1 MLVLEAALKWLLDR
15 WQVAL
20 VLAVV
25 MVVYLYG
32 QSKYS
37 EGFEKA
43 AAEGAAQLSELKTQ
57 HAESALRAA
66 NQAHGDLQ
74 LQINR
79 AHAAEESL
87 FQQFGIHANEVK
99 QLQERIPNVTT
110 QYKAS
115 VAAAPQP
122 IPHCVFTAGWLRDYN
137 TALGVP
143 ATGAGTAV
151 ASSEKTSWATPGTDA
166 ELLESGVTPADILAH
181 AQDYGRWARDNLAQ
195 LNALL
200 DLHKD

>member
-1 MLVLEAALKWLLDR
+1 MLALEAALKWLLER
-15 WQVAL
+15 WQIAL
-20 VLAVV
+20 VIVAVV
-25 MVVYLYG
+25 LVYLYG
-32 QSKYS
+32 QSKWT
-37 EGFEKA
+37 EGYEQA
-43 AAEGAAQLSELKTQ
+43 AAKGVAALSAPKTQ
-57 HAESALRAA
+57 QAEAALEAS
-66 NQAHGDLQ
+66 NQAQSDLLRQ
-74 LQINR
+74 VTR
-79 AHAAEESL
+79 AQAAEESL
-87 FQQFGIHANEVK
+87 FQQFGMHADEVK
-99 QLQERIPNVTT
+99 QLQERIPHVTT

-122 IPHCVFTAGWLRDYN
+122 IPRCVFTAGWLRDYN

-143 ATGAGTAV
+143 A
-151 ASSEKTSWATPGTDA
+151 ASSATAAGAPAKAASATPGTDA

>member
-1 MLVLEAALKWLLDR
+1 MVALESLLKWMLER

-20 VLAVV
+20 VIVAVV
-25 MVVYLYG
+25 LVYLYG
-32 QSKYS
+32 QSKWT
-37 EGFEKA
+37 EGYEQA
-43 AAEGAAQLSELKTQ
+43 AAEGVAALSALKTHQ
-57 HAESALRAA
+57 AEAALEAS
-66 NQAHGDLQ
+66 NQAQSDLLRQ
-74 LQINR
+74 VAR
-79 AHAAEESL
+79 AQAAEESL
-87 FQQFGIHANEVK
+87 FQQFGMHADEVK
-99 QLQERIPNVTT
+99 QLQERIPHVTT

-143 ATGAGTAV
+143 ASSSATAAGATAKA
-151 ASSEKTSWATPGTDA
+151 ASAATGTDA

-195 LNALL
+195 LNSLL
-200 DLHKD
+200 DLQKD